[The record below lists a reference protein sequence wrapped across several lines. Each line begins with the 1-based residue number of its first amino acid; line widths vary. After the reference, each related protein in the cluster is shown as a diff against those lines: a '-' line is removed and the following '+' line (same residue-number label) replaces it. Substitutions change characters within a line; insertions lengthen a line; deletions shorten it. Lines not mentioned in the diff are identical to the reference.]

1 MPEWKDEVGKRLA
14 SLGLEPLREGEI
26 IEELAQHLADR
37 YGELLAG
44 GARPEDAYRAA
55 LGDLQDG
62 HLLAQQLRCL
72 ERTALIEP
80 VMGEPKGATMI
91 SDLGH
96 DLSYGLRVLRQN
108 PGFTLIAVVTLALGI
123 GANTAIFSLV
133 NAILLRP
140 LPYRAPDQLV
150 RLIQASP
157 KLGLATWGVSQADFA
172 AYREQNRTL
181 ETLALYSNSGAN
193 LTGEGEPERLETTG
207 VSADF
212 FEVFGVN
219 PALGRAFQEGEDA
232 PGKNGVCVLSYG
244 LWQRRF
250 GGDPKVIGRSLVLN
264 NLPTEIVGV
273 MPAAFKF
280 PRLETDLWIPL
291 ALNPAR
297 TAPYFFRVIGRLK
310 PGMQIAQAQA
320 DTTDVLQNFGRQH
333 PNSSEA
339 VGLDEGNGP
348 RTIVTPLKEV
358 IIGKTDK
365 PLLILLS
372 AVALVLLIACANVA
386 NLLLA
391 RATARTREIA
401 VRVALGATPARV
413 ARQLLTESL
422 LLSFIGAAVGI
433 ALAGLGL
440 RLLDKLPISGV
451 ARIEEVSLSGTVL
464 AFTAGLALLTG
475 LLFGLMPALR
485 AYGMGLAVGMRE
497 GGRGSASNRR
507 LGSTLVAAQFALS
520 LILLIGT
527 GLLLKSFQR
536 LAAVNPGF
544 NPEQT
549 LTMSATLPREKY
561 DKPEKALQ
569 FYHDSIE
576 RFRDAPGIQAVGFA
590 TSLPFDGDGNAD
602 GIIIEGHEPVDGK
615 VTQTEQATL
624 QSVTPG
630 VFQALGI
637 PLLSGRDFQETDT
650 AASPPVAIIDEPLAR
665 HYWPDG
671 DALGKRIETT
681 GDLQWM
687 TVVGIVGGVNQNS
700 LAEEKQPHL
709 YSPMAQSPAPRA
721 FLVIRTNGSPAAA
734 LPTVRAEIKRLDA
747 DLPIYLVRS
756 MTEILGQTL
765 STQRLTNLLL
775 TAFAVLAALLA
786 AVGIYGTMSVYVG
799 SRAKEFG
806 IRLALGAQPKHLLWS
821 VLRHGLLLTGAG
833 VAVGVAG
840 ALALTQTIKSLLFE
854 VSATDP
860 FIFAGIPVLLVIVAL
875 AACYVPARR
884 SGRVDPLVVL
894 RYE

>member
-1 MPEWKDEVGKRLA
+1 MPEWKDEVSKRLA
-14 SLGLEPLREGEI
+14 SLKLEPLRESEI
-26 IEELAQHLADR
+26 IDELAQHLADR

-44 GARPEDAYRAA
+44 GARPEAAYRAV
-55 LGDLQDG
+55 LIELQG
-62 HLLAQQLRCL
+62 SQPLAQELRRL
-72 ERTALIEP
+72 ERLTTIAP
-80 VMGEPKGATMI
+80 VLGEPKGATMI
-91 SDLGH
+91 NDMWQDLR
-96 DLSYGLRVLRQN
+96 YGLRMLRLN

-140 LPYRAPDQLV
+140 LPYHEPDQLV

-172 AYREQNRTL
+172 AYREQNHSL
-181 ETLALYSNSGAN
+181 ETLALYTNGGVN
-193 LTGEGEPERLETTG
+193 LTGEGEPERLEMANA
-207 VSADF
+207 SADF
-212 FEVFGVN
+212 FKVFGVN
-219 PALGRAFQEGEDA
+219 PALGRTFQEGEDA
-232 PGKNGVCVLSYG
+232 PGKTGICVISYG
-244 LWQRRF
+244 LWQRHF
-250 GGDPKVIGRSLVLN
+250 GGDPNIIGKSLILN
-264 NLPTEIVGV
+264 NTPTEIIGV
-273 MPAAFKF
+273 MPAEFKF
-280 PRLETDLWIPL
+280 PRLETELWIPL

-297 TAPYFFRVIGRLK
+297 TAPYFFRIIGRLK
-310 PGMQIAQAQA
+310 PGLQIAQAQA

-333 PNSSEA
+333 PNISEA
-339 VGLDEGNGP
+339 VGLNEGMGP

-358 IIGKTDK
+358 IVGKTDK
-365 PLLILLS
+365 PLLILLA
-372 AVALVLLIACANVA
+372 AVAFVLAVACANVA

-401 VRVALGATPARV
+401 VRVALGATPSRV

-440 RLLDKLPISGV
+440 RLLDKLPINGV
-451 ARIEEVSLSGTVL
+451 ARIEEVNLSGTVL
-464 AFTAGLALLTG
+464 AFTAGLALFTG

-485 AYGMGLAVGMRE
+485 AYGMGLAAGMRE
-497 GGRGSASNRR
+497 SGRGSAANRR
-507 LGSTLVAAQFALS
+507 TGSMLVAAQFALS

-536 LAAVNPGF
+536 LASVNPGF
-544 NPEQT
+544 NPQQT
-549 LTMSATLPREKY
+549 LTMSTALPREKY

-569 FYHDSIE
+569 FYHNSVE
-576 RFRDAPGIQAVGFA
+576 RFRSAPGIQAVGFT

-602 GIIIEGHEPVDGK
+602 GIIIEGHEPIDGK
-615 VTQTEQATL
+615 VTQTEQAIL
-624 QSVTPG
+624 QSITPG
-630 VFQALGI
+630 LFQALGI

-650 AASPPVAIIDEPLAR
+650 SDSPPVAIIDEPLAR
-665 HYWPDG
+665 YYWPDG

-681 GDLQWM
+681 GNLQWM
-687 TVVGIVGGVNQNS
+687 TIVGICGGVNQNS

-709 YSPMAQSPAPRA
+709 YFPMAQSPAPRA
-721 FLVIRTNGSPAAA
+721 FLVMRTMGSPTAAI
-734 LPTVRAEIKRLDA
+734 PTVRTEIKQLDP

-756 MTEILGQTL
+756 MTEILWQTL

-775 TAFAVLAALLA
+775 TAFAVLAVLLA
-786 AVGIYGTMSVYVG
+786 AVGIYGTMSGYVG

-806 IRLALGAQPKHLLWS
+806 IRLALGAQPNHLLWS
-821 VLRHGLLLTGAG
+821 VLRQGLVLTAAG
-833 VAVGVAG
+833 VVLGIAG
-840 ALALTQTIKSLLFE
+840 ALALTQTIKSLLFD

-860 FIFAGIPVLLVIVAL
+860 IIFVSIPALLVGVAL

-884 SGRVDPLVVL
+884 SARVDPLVVL